1 MGVLIFFFLVVLYI
15 FVIDVVKYSGFLTGF
30 KLVINRNI
38 IYVKRFD
45 ICFSLRFIAIVK
57 YYKDFLI
64 SYMYELRI
72 KFSIF

>member
-1 MGVLIFFFLVVLYI
+1 MC
-15 FVIDVVKYSGFLTGF
+15 VIDVVKYSGFLMGF

-38 IYVKRFD
+38 IYVKIFD
-45 ICFSLRFIAIVK
+45 ICFSLRFIVIVK